1 MPHMLLLT
9 SCNSD
14 WKIFRQMIE
23 CGEPCGFDCVNLT
36 FCWGLLPLECADC
49 YDCNR
54 CGLSC
59 PDADQLISRDKH
71 FSRQPQPVLYG
82 THCFSHACLDAMR
95 THKHHAHSHF
105 SPHPANIAAE
115 VGAHARCSIALS
127 THLMMSR
134 SPVSIAP
141 SAPAA
146 IDVLIVGGGLCG
158 LAVAISVAL
167 SGHRATV
174 YEAFE
179 TTHPFGSGLYI
190 PPNGTRLL
198 SRWGLNDILKPFLT
212 ATQSS
217 QIYNFDGGLL
227 AGWGDNYDE
236 EILRRYQFPLWTL
249 HRVDLQ
255 RGLTRRALDLGV
267 KIHYSSRITDIDG
280 FKPTI
285 TFENGEKRRGD
296 LVVVA
301 DGTWSTLRGKVLE
314 QDITP
319 QRAGYTAYRITV
331 GRGQVQDKD
340 LLDLMSSTQSRRW
353 VGQGSYALCFPVRG
367 GLQLSALLIL
377 PTAISSGSSSTS
389 AVIEELKKLAE
400 NWDPL

>member
-1 MPHMLLLT
+1 MLLI
-9 SCNSD
+9 S
-14 WKIFRQMIE
+14 
-23 CGEPCGFDCVNLT
+23 VNLT
-36 FCWGLLPLECADC
+36 FCWGLLPLRYADC
-49 YDCNR
+49 YDCNW

-59 PDADQLISRDKH
+59 PDADQLLSRDKQ

-82 THCFSHACLDAMR
+82 THCFSHACLCAMR
-95 THKHHAHSHF
+95 TPERHAHGHF
-105 SPHPANIAAE
+105 SPHPANITAK
-115 VGAHARCSIALS
+115 VGAHAPCSIALP
-127 THLMMSR
+127 THLMMSQ
-134 SPVSIAP
+134 SPVSISP

-146 IDVLIVGGGLCG
+146 VDVLIVGGGLCG

-174 YEAFE
+174 FEAFE

-198 SRWGLNDILKPFLT
+198 SRWGLNDILEPVLT
-212 ATQSS
+212 APQTS
-217 QIYNFDGGLL
+217 QIHNLDGGLL
-227 AGWGDNYDE
+227 ASRGDNYDE
-236 EILRRYQFPLWTL
+236 EILRRYHLPLWTL

-267 KIHYSSRITDIDG
+267 QIHYSSRITDVDR
-280 FKPTI
+280 FKTAI
-285 TFENGEKRRGD
+285 TFETGETRRGD

-301 DGTWSTLRGKVLE
+301 DGTWSTLRGRVLQ

-331 GRGQVQDKD
+331 DQGQIQDRD
-340 LLDLMSSTQSRRW
+340 LLDLISSTQSRRW
-353 VGQGSYALCFPVRG
+353 VGQGSCILCFPIRG
-367 GLQLSALLIL
+367 GIQLSVLLVV
-377 PTAISSGSSSTS
+377 PTTISSGSSSNS